1 VNLKSD
7 SPLLASSLALNQL
20 DIAANMTGPVVSTPY
35 PDSEVTEG
43 DNVTNLP
50 IVGAFADPDGDTVFY
65 SLEGGGLPVGT
76 GFSIDPLTGE
86 ISGTP
91 TNEDSLAS
99 PITVTVTA
107 TDGAIAATDIFTL
120 TVVNANDPP
129 TFTSVPVSEGTEGI
143 VYTYLITTED
153 IDGDIVTIT
162 GPTLPA
168 WLTLTDNGDG
178 TATLS
183 GTPGASDAGDNP
195 VQLQVSDGQDF
206 ATQDFTINVLSV
218 VNNAPSFTSNPNL
231 YAVADSGYSYSVSTD
246 DPDADAVTITA
257 PTLPVWLVF
266 VDNGDGTASL
276 SGTPG
281 FGDIGSHA
289 VSLQV
294 SDGEFTATQSFSIT
308 VVDGTLDIDADG
320 LDNVIDPDDDGD
332 GLLDEADEWPLGR
345 FDDVDPATHFAFF
358 FIETLERSGITGGC
372 GGGGAIYCPD
382 DPVTRAQ
389 MAVFLERG
397 INGADFVPPP
407 ATGTVFADVGV
418 NDFAAAFIERLFADG
433 ITGGCGGGNYCPSNS
448 VTRAQMAVFL
458 LRAKY
463 GASYTPPPATGCG
476 SGNYCPADPITRAQM
491 AVFLVRTFGL

>member
-1 VNLKSD
+1 
-7 SPLLASSLALNQL
+7 
-20 DIAANMTGPVVSTPY
+20 M
-35 PDSEVTEG
+35 
-43 DNVTNLP
+43 
-50 IVGAFADPDGDTVFY
+50 
-65 SLEGGGLPVGT
+65 
-76 GFSIDPLTGE
+76 
-86 ISGTP
+86 
-91 TNEDSLAS
+91 
-99 PITVTVTA
+99 
-107 TDGAIAATDIFTL
+107 
-120 TVVNANDPP
+120 
-129 TFTSVPVSEGTEGI
+129 
-143 VYTYLITTED
+143 
-153 IDGDIVTIT
+153 
-162 GPTLPA
+162 
-168 WLTLTDNGDG
+168 
-178 TATLS
+178 
-183 GTPGASDAGDNP
+183 
-195 VQLQVSDGQDF
+195 
-206 ATQDFTINVLSV
+206 
-218 VNNAPSFTSNPNL
+218 
-231 YAVADSGYSYSVSTD
+231 
-246 DPDADAVTITA
+246 
-257 PTLPVWLVF
+257 VF

-407 ATGTVFADVGV
+407 ATGTVFADVGA

-433 ITGGCGGGNYCPSNS
+433 NTGGCGGGNYCPSNS

-463 GASYTPPPATGCG
+463 GASYTPPPATGVFNDVPVGSFADAFIEQLAAEGITGGCG